1 MSRRHLFRVTLVV
14 SGLSL
19 ALLGAATA
27 KPAKEAKGKG
37 KDAKAAE
44 DPVARGRYLVSFA
57 GCNDCHTPWVFNKEL
72 GMPVPDHTRFLSGHP
87 AGGPEP
93 TAKVDPKT
101 DLAFIGATFT
111 AFKLPFGMVYSAN
124 LTPDKETGIGNWT
137 EEMFVGVFRKGLHMG
152 VEGRPV
158 LPPMPWQE
166 YRNMTDDDLKAVFA
180 FLKTI
185 PAIHNPIA
193 DPKVPKPV
201 TDGILK
207 VLPTEVAM
215 LDAMSSGHPMP
226 AAAPAGAAAAAPA
239 AGKPAAAAAPAAG
252 KPAAAAAPATSKP
265 AAAAAPATPP
275 AAPAPALVPAAVKK

>member
-1 MSRRHLFRVTLVV
+1 MLRRHQFRNTLLV
-14 SGLSL
+14 SAVSL
-19 ALLGAATA
+19 AMLGAAAVHAA
-27 KPAKEAKGKG
+27 KPAKDAKSGKG
-37 KDAKAAE
+37 AKAAE

-57 GCNDCHTPWVFNKEL
+57 GCNDCHTPWVFNKDL
-72 GMPVPDHTRFLSGHP
+72 GMPVPDHTRFLSVHP

-93 TAKVDPKT
+93 QGKVDPKT

-111 AFKLPFGMVYSAN
+111 AFKLPFGTVYSAN

-137 EEMFVGVFRKGLHMG
+137 EEMFLGVFRKGLHMG
-152 VEGRPV
+152 AEGRPV

-201 TDGILK
+201 LDGILK

-215 LDAMSSGHPMP
+215 LDAMQSGHPMP
-226 AAAPAGAAAAAPA
+226 AAAPAGAAPAGAPAAAKPAGAATPAAPA
-239 AGKPAAAAAPAAG
+239 A
-252 KPAAAAAPATSKP
+252 
-265 AAAAAPATPP
+265 ATPT
-275 AAPAPALVPAAVKK
+275 APPKK